1 MADLVFIVS
10 PSSPQTYFYI
20 KHAFGDG
27 SRDVI
32 VVFDRR
38 AGERRR
44 IQNSPPAERRHVE
57 RRRRDVTRE
66 LRSADWAVV
75 SMATYSAG

>member
-10 PSSPQTYFYI
+10 PAAPQTFSYI

-27 SRDVI
+27 SRDVT

-38 AGERRR
+38 TGQRRR
-44 IQNSPPAERRHVE
+44 MRGSPVVERRHVE
-57 RRRRDVTRE
+57 RRHRDVTRE
-66 LRSADWAVV
+66 LRSAGWAVV